1 MGTCRSERCR
11 VPRDLPDWTY
21 TRRRELGD
29 RIRDLRSRASLT
41 QEVFAEMTGI
51 DRRTVQRIEAGTS
64 DPPYSSLLLI
74 ASALDVAPEDL
85 VRR

>member
-1 MGTCRSERCR
+1 MGTCRSQRCR

-29 RIRDLRSRASLT
+29 RIRDLRSRANLT

-51 DRRTVQRIEAGTS
+51 DRRTLQRIEAGTS

-74 ASALDVAPEDL
+74 ADALGLTVEDV
-85 VRR
+85 VRQ

>member
-1 MGTCRSERCR
+1 M
-11 VPRDLPDWTY
+11 PRDLPDWTY

-29 RIRDLRSRASLT
+29 RIRDLRSRANLT

-74 ASALDVAPEDL
+74 ANALDVAPEDL
-85 VRR
+85 LRR

>member
-1 MGTCRSERCR
+1 

-21 TRRRELGD
+21 ERRRELGD
-29 RIRDLRSRASLT
+29 RIRDLRLRANLT

-51 DRRTVQRIEAGTS
+51 DRRTVQRIERGTS

-74 ASALDVAPEDL
+74 AKALDVPLADL
-85 VRR
+85 V